1 MSSLQV
7 AYALLRR
14 AVCGSPR
21 LRLASAAG
29 PLVNN
34 YELDCLPLSST
45 PQRWQPSIRTRIPF
59 PSTTTSTT
67 TTTTLPQNTTWQG
80 QVVAPQGHHYLP
92 YTTRTLHA
100 HDVLVTT
107 SSPSGGV
114 VVGKEEPLNDQ
125 IKCIRLPSSHDDKE
139 TYRLDPVT
147 IDYFAT
153 VMNVP
158 SPPSPPPV
166 PIWADSVHHRPGL

>member
-21 LRLASAAG
+21 LHLASAAG

-34 YELDCLPLSST
+34 YDLDCLPLSSR
-45 PQRWQPSIRTRIPF
+45 PQRWQPSLRTRIPL
-59 PSTTTSTT
+59 PSTTISPTP
-67 TTTTLPQNTTWQG
+67 TLPHNTTWQG
-80 QVVAPQGHHYLP
+80 QVVVPHGHHFLP
-92 YTTRTLHA
+92 YTTTLHA
-100 HDVLVTT
+100 HDVMVTT
-107 SSPSGGV
+107 SSPGGG
-114 VVGKEEPLNDQ
+114 VVGKEEALHGQ
-125 IKCIRLPSSHDDKE
+125 IEHAPLPSPQDDEE
-139 TYRLDPVT
+139 TYQLDPVT

-158 SPPSPPPV
+158 SPPPV